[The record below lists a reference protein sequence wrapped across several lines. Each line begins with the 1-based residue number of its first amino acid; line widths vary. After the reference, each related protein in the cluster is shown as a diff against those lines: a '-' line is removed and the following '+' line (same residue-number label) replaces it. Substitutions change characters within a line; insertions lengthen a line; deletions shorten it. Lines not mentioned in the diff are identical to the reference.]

1 MKLNN
6 IPGNRLGINEKKR
19 KMEAL
24 VSNHLSEQGLKIISS
39 YTGIKKLDEAV
50 SDRKSR
56 SLLWLEILF
65 NEDISWERIRHPA
78 VKKSYEKACLWYW
91 AFKSL
96 INSCVKRKPLALK
109 KGRPDPRDYRKF
121 LEALNFVSA

>member
-24 VSNHLSEQGLKIISS
+24 VSEHLSGQGLKIISS
-39 YTGIKKLDEAV
+39 YAGIKKLDEAV

-56 SLLWLEILF
+56 SPLWLEILF
-65 NEDISWERIRHPA
+65 
-78 VKKSYEKACLWYW
+78 KKNLEVFTAK
-91 AFKSL
+91 F
-96 INSCVKRKPLALK
+96 R
-109 KGRPDPRDYRKF
+109 RPPPK
-121 LEALNFVSA
+121 N